1 MLSVFPELLN
11 YSLVGITLIRVLVGI
26 VILYIG
32 LITVSTKR
40 ALYAS
45 EMHLKNHPFAES
57 WPWVFGVVEILTG
70 VFLLLGFLTQIMA
83 IIAAYLFIN
92 LGFVEKHIGKVL
104 NQSTLFFFVMTTI
117 SVSILFIGPGL
128 FSIDLPL

>member
-11 YSLVGITLIRVLVGI
+11 YNLVGITLIRILVGI

-45 EMHLKNHPFAES
+45 EMHLKNHPFAEF
-57 WPWVFGVVEILTG
+57 WPWIFGIIEILTG
-70 VFLLLGFLTQIMA
+70 VFILFGFLTQVMA
-83 IIAAYLFIN
+83 IVAAYLFTN
-92 LGFVEKHIGKVL
+92 LGFIEKHVSRVL
-104 NQSTLFFFVMTTI
+104 NQSPFFFFVMTII
-117 SVSILFIGPGL
+117 SISMLFIGPGL
-128 FSIDLPL
+128 FSVDLPL